1 MYPFARTDNLSEH
14 PVVDEDVVVDDAV
27 HLGPHL
33 SSGHQADKRKW
44 TYSPVRLLSRW
55 LIEPCA
61 RKVFI
66 FWTLVERE
74 EHWGAID
81 ERWREHVLN
90 LATLETASELK
101 KLLTIILSS
110 RRLYKPQAKIICHVV
125 Y

>member
-74 EHWGAID
+74 EHGGQ
-81 ERWREHVLN
+81 L
-90 LATLETASELK
+90 
-101 KLLTIILSS
+101 
-110 RRLYKPQAKIICHVV
+110 RRGGENMS
-125 Y
+125 

>member
-55 LIEPCA
+55 LIEPSA

-74 EHWGAID
+74 ERG
-81 ERWREHVLN
+81 
-90 LATLETASELK
+90 ASEERRK
-101 KLLTIILSS
+101 KNMAQTKQDSKQ
-110 RRLYKPQAKIICHVV
+110 RQG
-125 Y
+125 